1 MNTFFI
7 NCKNL
12 INNQLQKK
20 FRIFKIV
27 GKMKINKIKVGLY
40 FLFFL
45 IFSQINIQANS
56 LNAAKSK
63 QVTIAIDKSSPT
75 TVFGASKIVVAL
87 QKLKVTPVVVDKT
100 QATGKEQIQVKMVGQ
115 TSNPEIKKEG
125 YRISK
130 SGKSSI
136 VTAIDQTGAMYGLM
150 DIAEQIEMQKGFN
163 NISEKVVNPRFAF
176 RAVKY
181 NLPWHSYRENESLQA
196 NSELSKDLNMWA
208 SFLDMMAEDRLNV
221 LTLWGLHPFPYMIK
235 AKNFPKATP
244 FSDAELA
251 EWKTFWTALFKMAKE
266 RGIETYMINW
276 NIIVSKSFIEN
287 YGEGNSGLWAD
298 GKTSPKIEQYT
309 RESVTQVINEYP
321 DLTGLGITLGEA
333 MQKWEGEQMVDWVDK
348 TIIAGIK
355 AADRKTKFIYR
366 AALSGNHQPH
376 RDLIDNC
383 GLDTSE
389 NPIMV
394 ELKFNW
400 SHAHSTTTL
409 IKAHGGGT
417 GSQYWENPA
426 PTHHKMAWMMR
437 NEDFFRLR
445 WGEPD
450 FIREHIKVNGQ
461 DYVGGYFIGSECL
474 IPANDIYHKPN
485 HAHINWKYEFE
496 KQWLYYQQWGR
507 LLYDPTTSDAVFVN
521 SFNRRYAGN
530 TGSQMVEAYK
540 LSTRTTQRIAQSFNF
555 TWDHSFYTEGFIGN
569 KRTFIKLDELINA
582 KPIEP
587 NFVSIKDFGDGSK
600 NFGTKVTP
608 LQLAEALEKD
618 NHQALKIANSIS
630 TNDETLKCEIED
642 VKAWAKLG
650 LYFAK
655 KIRTAVALNQNK
667 KADAIRYVTEA
678 QQRWRDLV
686 TVTDAHIQPSHLA
699 IIEDD
704 SHWHWKYFQDEV
716 DAEVEWVKNK

>member
-1 MNTFFI
+1 M
-7 NCKNL
+7 
-12 INNQLQKK
+12 
-20 FRIFKIV
+20 
-27 GKMKINKIKVGLY
+27 INKIRVGL
-40 FLFFL
+40 FLLCCLTFCYTNTIL
-45 IFSQINIQANS
+45 AGKVNS
-56 LNAAKSK
+56 TKK
-63 QVTIAIDKSSPT
+63 QVSISIDKSSPMQ
-75 TVFGASKIVVAL
+75 VFGVSKIEAAL
-87 QKLKVTPVVVDKT
+87 QKLSVTTQVVEKSHS
-100 QATGKEQIQVKMVGQ
+100 TGKEKIQLKIVSQ
-115 TSNPEIKKEG
+115 NSDPELKKEG
-125 YRISK
+125 YRIGK
-130 SGKSSI
+130 SGDSI
-136 VTAIDQTGAMYGLM
+136 LITAIDQSGAMYGLM
-150 DIAEQIEMQKGFN
+150 DMAEQIEMQKGLVK
-163 NISEKVVNPRFAF
+163 IEEKVINPRFAF

-196 NSELSKDLNMWA
+196 NSELSKDLNMWKG
-208 SFLDMMAEDRLNV
+208 FLDMMAEDRLNV

-251 EWKTFWTALFKMAKE
+251 EWKTFWTALFRMAKE

-321 DLTGLGITLGEA
+321 DLTGLGVTLGEA
-333 MQKWEGEQMVDWVDK
+333 MQKWEGEQMTEWIDK
-348 TIIAGIK
+348 AIFDGIR

-376 RDLIDNC
+376 RDLIDSS
-383 GLDTSE
+383 GIDTPE
-389 NPIMV
+389 NPIIV

-409 IKAHGGGT
+409 VKAHGGGT

-426 PTHHKMAWMMR
+426 PTHHKMAWMIR

-474 IPANDIYHKPN
+474 IPAKDIYHKPN
-485 HAHINWKYEFE
+485 HPHINWKYEFE

-507 LLYDPTTSDAVFVN
+507 LLYNPATSDAVFAN
-521 SFNRRYAGN
+521 AFNQRFSGN
-530 TGSQMVEAYK
+530 MGNQMVEAYK
-540 LSTRTTQRIAQSFNF
+540 LSTRTTQRIGQFFDF
-555 TWDHSFYTEGFIGN
+555 TWDHSLYIEGFIGK
-569 KRTFIKLDELINA
+569 KRTFITLDEVMNS

-587 NFVSIKDFGDGSK
+587 NFVSIKEFGDGSK
-600 NFGTKVTP
+600 SFGIKVTP
-608 LQLAEALEKD
+608 LQLAATLEKD
-618 NHQALKIANSIS
+618 NQQALNIVNSIS
-630 TNDETLKCEIED
+630 TSDETLKCEIED
-642 VKAWAKLG
+642 VKAWAYLG

-655 KIRTAVALNQNK
+655 KIRTGVALNQNK
-667 KADAIRYVTEA
+667 KADALTHITDA
-678 QQRWRDLV
+678 QQYWRDLV
-686 TVTDAHIQPSHLA
+686 RVTDAHIQPSHLA
-699 IIEDD
+699 ITEDYF
-704 SHWHWKYFQDEV
+704 HWKNFQDEV
-716 DAEVEWVKNK
+716 DAEIEWVKSNK

>member
-1 MNTFFI
+1 MN
-7 NCKNL
+7 
-12 INNQLQKK
+12 
-20 FRIFKIV
+20 
-27 GKMKINKIKVGLY
+27 INKTTTL
-40 FLFFL
+40 LFFL
-45 IFSQINIQANS
+45 CCLTFSQV
-56 LNAAKSK
+56 NATPTASGNATRQK
-63 QVTIAIDKSSPT
+63 QVSIAIDKSSPME
-75 TVFGASKIVVAL
+75 VFGASKIVAAL
-87 QKLKVTPVVVDKT
+87 QKLKVTSVVGDKT
-100 QATGKEQIQVKMVGQ
+100 QATGKEQIQLKMVNA
-115 TSNPEIKKEG
+115 TNNPEIKKEG

-130 SGKSSI
+130 MGKSCI
-136 VTAIDQTGAMYGLM
+136 VTAIDQSGAMYGLL
-150 DIAEQIEMQKGFN
+150 DIAEKIEMLKG
-163 NISEKVVNPRFAF
+163 IDKIAEKTVNPRFEF

-208 SFLDMMAEDRLNV
+208 SFLNMMAENRLNA

-244 FSDAELA
+244 FTDTEMA
-251 EWKTFWTALFKMAKE
+251 EWKTFWTALFRMAKE
-266 RGIETYMINW
+266 RGIDTYIINW

-298 GKTSPKIEQYT
+298 GKTSPQIEQYT

-321 DLTGLGITLGEA
+321 DLTGLGVTLGEA
-333 MQKWEGEQMVDWVDK
+333 MQKWNGEQMTDWIDK
-348 TIIAGIK
+348 TIFDGIR
-355 AADRKTKFIYR
+355 AADRKIKFIYR

-376 RDLIDNC
+376 RDLIDSS
-383 GLDTSE
+383 GIDTPE

-426 PTHHKMAWMMR
+426 PTHHKMAWMIR

-485 HAHINWKYEFE
+485 HPHVNWKYEFE

-507 LLYDPTTSDAVFVN
+507 LLYDPTTRDAVFAN
-521 SFNRRYAGN
+521 AFDQKFSGN
-530 TGSQMVEAYK
+530 VGSQMVEAYK
-540 LSTRTTQRIAQSFNF
+540 YSTRTTQRIAQSFNF

-569 KRTFIKLDELINA
+569 KRTFIKLDELIEA

-587 NFVSIKDFGDGSK
+587 NFVSIKEFGDGSQS
-600 NFGTKVTP
+600 FGKKVTP
-608 LQLAEALEKD
+608 LQLAAALEND
-618 NHQALKIANSIS
+618 NQHALNIVNNIS
-630 TNDETLKCEIED
+630 TSDETLKCEIED
-642 VKAWAKLG
+642 VKAWAYLG

-655 KIRTAVALNQNK
+655 KLQAGVALNQNK
-667 KADAIRYVTEA
+667 KVKADLHIMEAQNYWRELVKVTEE
-678 QQRWRDLV
+678 
-686 TVTDAHIQPSHLA
+686 HIQPSHLA
-699 IIEDD
+699 ITDGY
-704 SHWHWKYFQDEV
+704 WHWEDFQDEV